1 MCGAKSVKRF
11 QRAVLSCLS
20 AGVILASAQA
30 QAQVHQKAAPLVT
43 IGPSVTEIV
52 YALGA
57 GDQIIGTDQSSK
69 TPEGAKVAKLG
80 YHRQLSA
87 EGLIS
92 LKPSR
97 IIGTDN
103 MGPPAVLEQL
113 KAAGVEVTIMPSG
126 NTLNDLYRQINA
138 LADLFDRESAGAEL
152 RQNLQQDI
160 TVVNKLAEKAK
171 AKYGRTTKVIYMMAY
186 GGTPLI
192 AGDNTTL
199 DSLISLVGAQ
209 NPAKVS
215 FSGYK
220 PVTAEALLTMAPDVI
235 LVGQAVLN
243 TAKNAD
249 GVLKLLPGIQTTP
262 AGKNKAVV
270 AIDDTA
276 LMSGFSPRIGDVAL
290 TLANDIYK

>member
-1 MCGAKSVKRF
+1 MKRF

-30 QAQVHQKAAPLVT
+30 QAQVHQKAEPLVT

-126 NTLNDLYRQINA
+126 NTLSDLYQQINA
-138 LADLFDRESAGAEL
+138 LADLFDRESVGAEL
-152 RQNLQQDI
+152 RQSLQQDI
-160 TVVNKLAEKAK
+160 TLVNKLAEKAK

-192 AGDNTTL
+192 AGGNTTL

-243 TAKNAD
+243 TAKNVD

>member
-1 MCGAKSVKRF
+1 MKRF

-30 QAQVHQKAAPLVT
+30 QAQVHQKAEPLVT

-126 NTLNDLYRQINA
+126 NTLSDLYQQINA
-138 LADLFDRESAGAEL
+138 LADLFDRESVGAEL
-152 RQNLQQDI
+152 RQSLQQDI
-160 TVVNKLAEKAK
+160 TLVNKLAEKAK

-192 AGDNTTL
+192 AGGNTTL

>member
-1 MCGAKSVKRF
+1 MKRF
-11 QRAVLSCLS
+11 QRAVLFCLS

-30 QAQVHQKAAPLVT
+30 QAQVHQKAEPLVT

-57 GDQIIGTDQSSK
+57 GDQIVGTDQSSK

-126 NTLNDLYRQINA
+126 NTLNDLYQQINA

-192 AGDNTTL
+192 AGGNTTL

>member
-1 MCGAKSVKRF
+1 MKRF
-11 QRAVLSCLS
+11 QRAVLSCLR
-20 AGVILASAQA
+20 AAVILASAQA
-30 QAQVHQKAAPLVT
+30 QAQVHQKAEPLVT

-126 NTLNDLYRQINA
+126 NTLNDLYQQINA

-192 AGDNTTL
+192 AGGNTTL

>member
-1 MCGAKSVKRF
+1 MKRF
-11 QRAVLSCLS
+11 QRVVLSCLS
-20 AGVILASAQA
+20 AAIISVSTQV
-30 QAQVHQKAAPLVT
+30 QAQVHQKAEPLVT

-57 GDQIIGTDQSSK
+57 GDQIVGTDQSSK
-69 TPEGAKVAKLG
+69 TPEGAQVAKLG

-92 LKPSR
+92 LRPSR

-126 NTLNDLYRQINA
+126 NTLNDLYQQINA
-138 LADLFDRESAGAEL
+138 LADLFGRESAGAEL

-186 GGTPLI
+186 GGTSLI
-192 AGDNTTL
+192 AGGNTTL

-290 TLANDIYK
+290 ALANDIYK

>member
-1 MCGAKSVKRF
+1 MKRF

-20 AGVILASAQA
+20 AGVILASAQV

-69 TPEGAKVAKLG
+69 TPEGAKVSKLG

-126 NTLNDLYRQINA
+126 NTLNDLYQQINA

-192 AGDNTTL
+192 AGGNTTL

>member
-1 MCGAKSVKRF
+1 MKRF

-20 AGVILASAQA
+20 AAVILASAQV
-30 QAQVHQKAAPLVT
+30 QAQVHQKAEPLVT

-92 LKPSR
+92 LRPSR

-126 NTLNDLYRQINA
+126 NTLNDLYQQINA

-192 AGDNTTL
+192 AGGNTTL

-290 TLANDIYK
+290 ALANDIYK

>member
-1 MCGAKSVKRF
+1 MKRF

-30 QAQVHQKAAPLVT
+30 QAQVHQKAEPLVT

-126 NTLNDLYRQINA
+126 NTLNDLYQQINA

-192 AGDNTTL
+192 AGGNTTL

>member
-1 MCGAKSVKRF
+1 MQRF
-11 QRAVLSCLS
+11 QRVVLSCLT
-20 AGVILASAQA
+20 AAVILVSAQV
-30 QAQVHQKAAPLVT
+30 QAQVHQKAEPLVT

-57 GDQIIGTDQSSK
+57 GDQIIGTDQSSI

-92 LKPSR
+92 LNPSR
-97 IIGTDN
+97 IIGTRD

-113 KAAGVEVTIMPSG
+113 KAAGVEVTMMPG
-126 NTLNDLYRQINA
+126 GKTLNDLYQQINT
-138 LADLFDRESAGAEL
+138 LADLFNRESAGAQL
-152 RQNLQQDI
+152 RQSLQEDI
-160 TVVNKLAEKAK
+160 AVVNELAEKAK
-171 AKYGRTTKVIYMMAY
+171 VEHGRPTKVIYMMAY
-186 GGTPLI
+186 GGTPLV
-192 AGDNTTL
+192 AGNNTTA
-199 DSLISLVGAQ
+199 DALISLVGAE

-235 LVGQAVLN
+235 LVGQATLS

-276 LMSGFSPRIGDVAL
+276 LMSGFSPRIGDVAV

>member
-1 MCGAKSVKRF
+1 MKRF

-20 AGVILASAQA
+20 AAVILASAQV
-30 QAQVHQKAAPLVT
+30 QAQVHQKAEPLVT

-92 LKPSR
+92 LRPSR

-126 NTLNDLYRQINA
+126 NTLNDLYQQINA

-152 RQNLQQDI
+152 RQNLQKDI

-192 AGDNTTL
+192 AGGNTTL

-290 TLANDIYK
+290 ALANDIYK

>member
-1 MCGAKSVKRF
+1 MKRF

-20 AGVILASAQA
+20 AAVILASAQI
-30 QAQVHQKAAPLVT
+30 QAQIHQKAEPLVT

-92 LKPSR
+92 LRPSR

-126 NTLNDLYRQINA
+126 NTLNDLYQQINA

-160 TVVNKLAEKAK
+160 MVVNKLAEKAK

-192 AGDNTTL
+192 AGGNTTL

>member
-1 MCGAKSVKRF
+1 MKRF

-20 AGVILASAQA
+20 AAVILASAQV
-30 QAQVHQKAAPLVT
+30 QAQVHQKAEPLVT

-69 TPEGAKVAKLG
+69 TPEDAKVAKLG

-126 NTLNDLYRQINA
+126 NTLNDLYQQINA

-192 AGDNTTL
+192 AGGNTTL

-276 LMSGFSPRIGDVAL
+276 LMSGFSPLIGDVAL

>member
-1 MCGAKSVKRF
+1 MKRF

-20 AGVILASAQA
+20 AAVILASAQV
-30 QAQVHQKAAPLVT
+30 QAQVHQKAEPLVT

-69 TPEGAKVAKLG
+69 TPEDAKVAKLG

-126 NTLNDLYRQINA
+126 NTLNDLYQQINA

-192 AGDNTTL
+192 AGGNTTL

>member
-1 MCGAKSVKRF
+1 MKRF
-11 QRAVLSCLS
+11 QWVVLSCLS
-20 AGVILASAQA
+20 AAVISVSVQVQA
-30 QAQVHQKAAPLVT
+30 QIHQKAEPLVT

-57 GDQIIGTDQSSK
+57 GDQIVGTDQSSK
-69 TPEGAKVAKLG
+69 TPEGAQVAKLG

-92 LKPSR
+92 LRPSR

-126 NTLNDLYRQINA
+126 NTLNDLYQQINA

-152 RQNLQQDI
+152 RQSLQQDI
-160 TVVNKLAEKAK
+160 TLVNKLAEKAK

-192 AGDNTTL
+192 AGSNTTL

-290 TLANDIYK
+290 TLASDIYK